1 MRISDADRDR
11 AASVLGAALAEG
23 RLTADEHAERLD
35 AVYASKTHA
44 EILPL
49 VSDLPGAAAALQAPR
64 GDIEPGGSSGSLDQ
78 TGEPA
83 RMVALFSNTS
93 RRGLWRVPAAL
104 AAVSVFGHTDLD
116 LRDAVLPGK
125 EVRIRAVCVLGD
137 MRITVPPEMHV
148 IDNGWALLGGREFP
162 PDSEES
168 ASPDAPV
175 LRVSGVS
182 ILGLATVRRRKRER
196 RARDEQAND
205 AEIPAPDQRAVG
217 EDPGAPA
224 RRPDSPAADSSG

>member
-49 VSDLPGAAAALQAPR
+49 VSDLPGAAAALQAP
-64 GDIEPGGSSGSLDQ
+64 GGEIAPGGSSGSLDQ

-137 MRITVPPEMHV
+137 MMITVPPEMHV

-168 ASPDAPV
+168 ASPNAPV

-182 ILGLATVRRRKRER
+182 ILGLATVRRKKRER
-196 RARDEQAND
+196 RTRDEHGTG

-217 EDPGAPA
+217 QDPSAPGT
-224 RRPDSPAADSSG
+224 PA